1 MLVPCTPSSPTA
13 PYPALPPSGTQRS
26 NNNMEALQNTPLFS
40 VPLHSLTL
48 ASLGCSHAR
57 TSLIFTRGS
66 IFNWKTNEIPYQ
78 LSASRIRAKM
88 HISYEFISVMKY
100 ICSYV
105 QIKHVLVPCVVGC
118 WRLLL
123 LLFLRL
129 LLPLLMPLPLLFF
142 FSHTLMLVWKTAV
155 CFLHICINSYYC
167 MYPNIIQIHIQ

>member
-1 MLVPCTPSSPTA
+1 
-13 PYPALPPSGTQRS
+13 
-26 NNNMEALQNTPLFS
+26 
-40 VPLHSLTL
+40 
-48 ASLGCSHAR
+48 
-57 TSLIFTRGS
+57 
-66 IFNWKTNEIPYQ
+66 
-78 LSASRIRAKM
+78 M
-88 HISYEFISVMKY
+88 HISYEFISVMEY

-123 LLFLRL
+123 LLLLRL

-167 MYPNIIQIHIQ
+167 MYPNIYNTNTYTIIIYLIVLMCCVIAHMCSFSTGNVYILSLRRMNDSIQFDSNRWYECCKCVVSGDSPFHL